1 MCDCMRHQLL
11 EILMRFHEIFVFSR
25 FTHKNWFSKKKSLVP
40 KAKLKLSDTVG
51 TKLTQQ
57 NTVLRA
63 SGKLK

>member
-1 MCDCMRHQLL
+1 
-11 EILMRFHEIFVFSR
+11 MRFHEIFVFSR

>member
-1 MCDCMRHQLL
+1 MKYS
-11 EILMRFHEIFVFSR
+11 FSVVLHIKIG
-25 FTHKNWFSKKKSLVP
+25 FQKKKSLVP